1 MNRYV
6 LFYLFALSLYAQDKP
21 NIIVIMTDDHAKNA
35 VSIYGSKL
43 NSTPNIDRIGKEGA
57 TFTNAFVTNSIC
69 GPSRAVHL
77 TGKYNH
83 LNGMKDHSS
92 KFDGAQWTYTK
103 ELQKAGYYTALIGKW
118 HLGIIPTGFD
128 FFSALVDQGEYYN
141 PRFILSTGDTV
152 RMMGYT
158 TELINDLA
166 MGFIDKAEGKP
177 FCLLLHQKAPHRN
190 WMPDSKHFSLY
201 DSADVPMPENFF
213 DEYVGRTRAAK
224 EQDMEVR
231 NMYLTY
237 DLKLYIAEGDSET
250 GTGGSERFMKL
261 ARDAWAK
268 DLERL
273 TREQREAWETYYKPI
288 SDAFYKNRPQGRKLE
303 EWKYQRYIK
312 DYLRCIASVDD
323 NIGELLDHLKAK
335 GILDNTVI
343 IYTSDQGFFLGE
355 HGWYDKR
362 FMYEESIGIPF
373 LIRYPKIFPAGSV
386 KNEIILNLDVAPT
399 LLEIAGIVIPDH
411 LQGKSFVSLF
421 SPEKEWDWRTS
432 MYYHYYEYPHGWH
445 NVKRHYGI
453 RTERYKLIHFYN
465 DNDEWE
471 LFDLHRDPHEM
482 NNVLDDPSYFG
493 VLSRLKK
500 ELADLQT
507 FYQDNEPTK

>member
-1 MNRYV
+1 MRKIV
-6 LFYLFALSLYAQDKP
+6 LLFVIASSLFAQSKP

-35 VSIYGSKL
+35 VSTYGGKL
-43 NSTPNIDRIGKEGA
+43 NTTPNIDRIGKEGA
-57 TFTNAFVTNSIC
+57 TFSNAFVTNSIC

-77 TGKYNH
+77 TGKYSH

-92 KFDGAQWTYTK
+92 TFDGTQWTYTK

-118 HLGIIPTGFD
+118 HLGILPTGFD

-141 PRFILSTGDTV
+141 PRFILPAGDTV

-190 WMPDSKHFSLY
+190 WMPDPKYFSLY

-213 DEYVGRTRAAK
+213 DDYSGRTRAAK

-237 DLKLYIAEGDSET
+237 DLKLYLAEGDSET

-288 SDAFYKNRPQGRKLE
+288 SDAFYKNRPQGRELE
-303 EWKYQRYIK
+303 AWKYQRYIK

-323 NIGELLDHLKAK
+323 NVGELLDHLKAK
-335 GILDNTVI
+335 GILDSTVI

-373 LIRYPKIFPAGSV
+373 LIRYPKLFPAGSV
-386 KNEIILNLDVAPT
+386 RSEIILNLDVAPT
-399 LLEIAGIVIPDH
+399 LLEIAGVSAPDN
-411 LQGKSFVSLF
+411 LQGKSFAGLF
-421 SPEKEWDWRTS
+421 DPKKEWNWRTS

-445 NVKRHYGI
+445 KVKRHYGV
-453 RTERYKLIHFYN
+453 RTERHKLIHFYN
-465 DNDEWE
+465 DSDEWE
-471 LFDLHRDPHEM
+471 LFDLQRDPHEM
-482 NNVLDDPSYFG
+482 KNLFNDPSYFNARE
-493 VLSRLKK
+493 RLKK
-500 ELADLQT
+500 ELFKLKRVYNDV
-507 FYQDNEPTK
+507 E